1 MVMKEMNTL
10 VAVDSFLAAWNE
22 SQPRKGIVPYEQC
35 LLIPS
40 IVECQ
45 LRIGARSLAGD
56 DADVSAQGIR
66 LHELQGA

>member
-1 MVMKEMNTL
+1 MEVLVRMTMVMKEMNTL

-40 IVECQ
+40 IVEC
-45 LRIGARSLAGD
+45 
-56 DADVSAQGIR
+56 
-66 LHELQGA
+66 